1 MDSYPLI
8 PELLPHV
15 GQERPLR
22 VLVGWDQSGEE
33 AVEFAAWLARTTAC
47 SIRVVSTAPRPWSS
61 LRGKKSKQYKKWFK
75 QTEGKRVDAIRSA
88 LKEHVP
94 HKAWDDE
101 WAVFRDGAPRHE
113 LISEEAQRFHADLI
127 LLGSKSKAKKGRFL
141 ATSTADAMMHYS
153 PISVGLAPRAV
164 KLSKKGITRVN
175 YAFLDEREEAS
186 ARGMRVAAA
195 VAMLLNVDLRIMAFS
210 PKETYSYEAELK
222 AHAPLIDEW
231 NESSLALLDRARDC
245 VSDTAAAL
253 GIPEPKNFEVETC
266 VSAGDGWKPVVNSQ
280 KWKKGDILFL
290 DSQPTERARVLTSAR
305 TEDFLAHAPVPVV
318 IFP

>member
-1 MDSYPLI
+1 MNLYPLT
-8 PELLPHV
+8 PELLPQV
-15 GQERPLR
+15 GEERPLR
-22 VLVGWDQSGEE
+22 ILVGWDQSGEE
-33 AVEFAAWLARTTAC
+33 AVEFAAWLARTTSC
-47 SIRVVSTAPRPWSS
+47 SIRVISTAPRPWSS
-61 LRGKKSKQYKKWFK
+61 LRGKKSKKYKKWFK
-75 QTEGKRVDAIRSA
+75 EIEDKRVSAIRSA
-88 LKEHVP
+88 LKQYVP
-94 HKAWDDE
+94 QDAWDDS

-113 LISEEAQRFHADLI
+113 LISEEAQEFHADLI

-141 ATSTADAMMHYS
+141 VTSTAEAMMQYS

-175 YAFLDEREEAS
+175 YAFLDEHEEAS
-186 ARGMRVAAA
+186 ARGMRVAATA
-195 VAMLLNVDLRIMAFS
+195 AILLDVDLRIMAFS
-210 PKETYSYEAELK
+210 PEETYSYEAELE

-253 GIPEPKNFEVETC
+253 GIAEPKNFEVDTC
-266 VSAGDGWKPVVNSQ
+266 VSAGGGWKSVVNSQ

-290 DSQPTERARVLTSAR
+290 DSQPTDRARVLTNAR